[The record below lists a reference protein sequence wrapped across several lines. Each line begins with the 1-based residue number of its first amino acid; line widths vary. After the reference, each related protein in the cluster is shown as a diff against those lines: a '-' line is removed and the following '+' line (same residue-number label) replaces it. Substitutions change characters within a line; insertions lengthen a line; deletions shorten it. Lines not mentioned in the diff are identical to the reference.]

1 MPSSKGMELRIQI
14 VKPQLLTERE
24 IKMASLSTVLD
35 FQKRVLG
42 VRTSTEFLMD
52 QSSISFESIAIYKS
66 VMRKLDNKTTPLSLV
81 KPRVEINR
89 M

>member
-14 VKPQLLTERE
+14 VKLQLLTERE

>member
-66 VMRKLDNKTTPLSLV
+66 VVRKLDSKTTLLSLV

>member
-1 MPSSKGMELRIQI
+1 MELRIQI
-14 VKPQLLTERE
+14 VKPLLLTERE

-66 VMRKLDNKTTPLSLV
+66 VMRKLDSKTTPLSLV

>member
-1 MPSSKGMELRIQI
+1 MPSSKEMELRIQI